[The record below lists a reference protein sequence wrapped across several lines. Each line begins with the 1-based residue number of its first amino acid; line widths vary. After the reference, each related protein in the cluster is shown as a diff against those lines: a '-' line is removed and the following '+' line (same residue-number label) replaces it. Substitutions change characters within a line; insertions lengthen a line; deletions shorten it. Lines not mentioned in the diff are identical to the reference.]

1 VQIEFVTITGD
12 FAKGFVIV
20 GCIAFLVLMIEFL
33 IIGQTAL
40 AMLMLV
46 GFMIPL
52 SVFIYGYVKDRRDIK
67 RTKQ

>member
-1 VQIEFVTITGD
+1 VQIQFVTITGD

>member
-12 FAKGFVIV
+12 FAKVFVIV